1 MTDVAF
7 DDLASN
13 PALEGVQDYVTDI
26 RVLLLDTVLPYR
38 YDDASVLIAINTMI
52 TQMRRLRPDLFV
64 YTADFLPAYTAVDD
78 TVVPLEHQFRLALV
92 YGAVAH
98 CLARDQEDVQDAR
111 AVTMMAN
118 FEAMLIGLRQPPIQ
132 GGGTQAKKG
141 G

>member
-1 MTDVAF
+1 MADVAF

-13 PALEGVQDYVTDI
+13 PALEAVQDYVTDI
-26 RVLLLDTVLPYR
+26 RVLLLDTILPYR
-38 YDDASVLIAINTMI
+38 YDDASVLISINTML

-64 YTADFLPAYTAVDD
+64 YFGDDIPAYTAVDD
-78 TVVPLEHQFRLALV
+78 TVVPLEKPFRLALV

-98 CLARDQEDVQDAR
+98 ALARDQEDVQDAR

-132 GGGTQAKKG
+132 GGGTKG
-141 G
+141 KER